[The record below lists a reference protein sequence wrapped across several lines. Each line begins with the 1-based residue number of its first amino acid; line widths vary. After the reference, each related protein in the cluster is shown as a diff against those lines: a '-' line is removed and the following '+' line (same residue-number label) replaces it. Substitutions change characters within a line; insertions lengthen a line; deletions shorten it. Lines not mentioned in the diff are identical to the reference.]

1 MLGLSLCGTWMTACG
16 GDGSGVS
23 EKVATVL
30 DEKRVL
36 AGAAAQ
42 SMSLGSGSE
51 MTDLLFPAG
60 ILKTPA
66 TLTVRLSKD
75 VVKAGAAPTGPCVQV
90 ANKGVVFAVAAQMR
104 QVLPPPATGMHY
116 VGVHA
121 DEQAAA
127 WTEQADA
134 RVAGALSGDGDGGP
148 SGGGDGGGASDG
160 GTTAT
165 WEIDMNGSGLWAM
178 ALVPIGGTN
187 GDGGIVDDAGGPG
200 TVDGGDPSTRPQL
213 TQIVPAQGTAGTLVP
228 VEIHGRNITS
238 GWSIVVDGQLV
249 STTIA
254 PVSLNGVSDG
264 NGALGAVMLDAA
276 IVTGQV
282 PVWLA
287 LGDLRSNTLYLNIAP
302 APGAPTII
310 DYTPDNGLPGSTVS
324 IIGTNLMTEPVTIRD
339 PLGRVIV
346 AQGMGPIAWVGASVE
361 RVDIVIPADMTSGI
375 LTASNSK
382 GSFRGRIFNVGQNLA
397 RLSGATAQSSTQFN
411 ATNWSTASGWD
422 NNLQTSWFS
431 LNGDCA
437 TGSTTCTTVPYFQ
450 VTFPTAQTVARIAL
464 RGNREYATG
473 YDFVEGW
480 FELRAADGSTLWK
493 GDYVLPEP
501 DRDLDIVFPTP
512 MAGAASVRFT
522 SISDQS
528 TEPGFSELE
537 VFGP

>member
-51 MTDLLFPAG
+51 TTDLLFPAG

-75 VVKAGAAPTGPCVQV
+75 VVKTGAAPTGPCVQV
-90 ANKGVVFAVAAQMR
+90 ANKGVIFAVAAQMR

-148 SGGGDGGGASDG
+148 SGGGDGGGGSNG

-264 NGALGAVMLDAA
+264 NGALGAVMLDAT

-287 LGDLRSNTLYLNIAP
+287 LGDLRL
-302 APGAPTII
+302 
-310 DYTPDNGLPGSTVS
+310 
-324 IIGTNLMTEPVTIRD
+324 
-339 PLGRVIV
+339 RV
-346 AQGMGPIAWVGASVE
+346 
-361 RVDIVIPADMTSGI
+361 RR
-375 LTASNSK
+375 
-382 GSFRGRIFNVGQNLA
+382 RGREHRGAAIERGQQLPAFYRLTPLDEGLRHLPARVGGDLRLGACPQRPGQRQILRHLPLDDRRRDDMQRAGCVALA
-397 RLSGATAQSSTQFN
+397 LRRG
-411 ATNWSTASGWD
+411 
-422 NNLQTSWFS
+422 S
-431 LNGDCA
+431 LVG
-437 TGSTTCTTVPYFQ
+437 
-450 VTFPTAQTVARIAL
+450 TVACDETEQ
-464 RGNREYATG
+464 G
-473 YDFVEGW
+473 DEG
-480 FELRAADGSTLWK
+480 
-493 GDYVLPEP
+493 
-501 DRDLDIVFPTP
+501 
-512 MAGAASVRFT
+512 
-522 SISDQS
+522 
-528 TEPGFSELE
+528 
-537 VFGP
+537 